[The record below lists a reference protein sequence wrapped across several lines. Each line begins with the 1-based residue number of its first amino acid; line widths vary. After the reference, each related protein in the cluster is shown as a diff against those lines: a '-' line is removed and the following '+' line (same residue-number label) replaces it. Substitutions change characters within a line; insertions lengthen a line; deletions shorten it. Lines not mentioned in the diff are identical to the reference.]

1 MFLYV
6 LSYLETSGQLDLKTD
21 ADDSSLLAELAS
33 SCELFADKKKK
44 QPIMYLHCHN
54 TELQEAQRTINEGI
68 HPEGYY
74 DAVTAD
80 HHTSVTA

>member
-1 MFLYV
+1 MIQVCWLNWP
-6 LSYLETSGQLDLKTD
+6 LSVNSSQVKKTK
-21 ADDSSLLAELAS
+21 LL
-33 SCELFADKKKK
+33 
-44 QPIMYLHCHN
+44 MYLHCHN